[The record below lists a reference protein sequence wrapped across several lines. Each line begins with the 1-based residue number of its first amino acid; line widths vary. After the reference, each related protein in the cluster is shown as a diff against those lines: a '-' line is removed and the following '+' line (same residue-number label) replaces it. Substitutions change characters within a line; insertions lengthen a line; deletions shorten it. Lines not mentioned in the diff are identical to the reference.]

1 MIDSLKSSYIMG
13 IKKYIKRGLTYILH
27 GQPIEKVYAQVSYL
41 SPTDM
46 LKGRTALIT
55 GGTSGIGYE
64 IAKAFINAGATC
76 IITGRRQE
84 KVDRACKSLDEET
97 NTKGKAYGLTWD
109 VTKVGEDPDTLQRA
123 LGLIGDKQ
131 IDILV
136 NNAGVVGGEIKD
148 CTEEK
153 YDSILDTNLKGTF
166 FMAQT
171 VARYMRD
178 NNIKG
183 NILNVG
189 SSSSLRPATS
199 AYTISKWGIRGMT
212 KGLAKILAPY
222 GITVNGIAPGPT
234 ATPML
239 MPNGVKDDIA
249 FPTNPLGRFIMPGE
263 IANMAVFLVSNMG
276 RSIIGDMIFM
286 TGGSGVVT
294 YDDVHYSF

>member
-1 MIDSLKSSYIMG
+1 MR
-13 IKKYIKRGLTYILH
+13 IKKYLKRGIEYILH
-27 GQPIEKVYAQVSYL
+27 GQPIQKVYAKVSYL
-41 SPTDM
+41 SPSDM
-46 LKGRTALIT
+46 LEGRTALIT

-76 IITGRRQE
+76 IITGRSEE
-84 KVDRACKSLDEET
+84 KVQRTCEKLDKEVSK
-97 NTKGKAYGLTWD
+97 KGNIFGLAWD
-109 VTKVGEDPDTLQRA
+109 VTDVDGNNERLKHA
-123 LGLIGDKQ
+123 LELAKGRK

-136 NNAGVVGGEIKD
+136 NNAGLVGGEIKD

-153 YDSILDTNLKGTF
+153 YDAILNTNLKGSF
-166 FMAQT
+166 FMAQLF
-171 VARYMRD
+171 ARYMKENR
-178 NNIKG
+178 IKG
-183 NILNVG
+183 NILNIG

-199 AYTISKWGIRGMT
+199 AYTITKWGIRGMT
-212 KGLAKILAPY
+212 KGLAKILSPY
-222 GITVNGIAPGPT
+222 GITVNAIAPGPT

-239 MPNGVKDDIA
+239 MPNGVKDDIS